1 MNNLKKY
8 AGLLN
13 DIAPKGEFLAYI
25 NEDESE
31 MLKDNGALGLMT
43 PQGIPSYRGA
53 GGYQGSSTGSSSS
66 SSSSS
71 SSGSNSSSSGGGGG
85 GGRDY
90 SSVPAST
97 PTTSTPSYSGGGN
110 DGYVD

>member
-8 AGLLN
+8 VGLLN

-25 NEDESE
+25 NKDEAE
-31 MLKDNGALGLMT
+31 MLKDNGALGLLT

-53 GGYQGSSTGSSSS
+53 GAYQGGSGAPGSAESSSS

-71 SSGSNSSSSGGGGG
+71 SSATMEETLAVVVVAVVEEVVKVIHPHLHLHQ
-85 GGRDY
+85 Y
-90 SSVPAST
+90 
-97 PTTSTPSYSGGGN
+97 
-110 DGYVD
+110 

>member
-1 MNNLKKY
+1 MNDLKKY

-25 NEDESE
+25 NEDEAE
-31 MLKDNGALGLMT
+31 MLKDNGALGLLT

-53 GGYQGSSTGSSSS
+53 GGYQGGSGAPGSAESSSS

-71 SSGSNSSSSGGGGG
+71 SSA
-85 GGRDY
+85 
-90 SSVPAST
+90 ASEENLD
-97 PTTSTPSYSGGGN
+97 PYHKLDSLS
-110 DGYVD
+110 